1 MRKKIS
7 YTVEESVVEEFNK
20 ICKEKAINKSALVE
34 LLILDY
40 MRRGTTNKKPCWTH
54 GKWVQDYIINLSIA
68 PV

>member
-40 MRRGTTNKKPCWTH
+40 MRRGTTNKKPC
-54 GKWVQDYIINLSIA
+54 
-68 PV
+68 